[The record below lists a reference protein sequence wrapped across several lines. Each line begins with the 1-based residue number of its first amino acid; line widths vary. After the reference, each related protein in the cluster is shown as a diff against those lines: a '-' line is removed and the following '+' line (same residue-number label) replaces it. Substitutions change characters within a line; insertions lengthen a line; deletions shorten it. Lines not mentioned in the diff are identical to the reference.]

1 MIHTFG
7 SIFLWYGISIF
18 QVRCKNSNL
27 CSQQGVKIILT
38 GLNKT
43 DEAGFVLSSKAFM
56 GMARK
61 GFDQEIKKHLVMD
74 VEYKR

>member
-1 MIHTFG
+1 M
-7 SIFLWYGISIF
+7 
-18 QVRCKNSNL
+18 RCKNSNL

-38 GLNKT
+38 GLNKS
-43 DEAGFVLSSKAFM
+43 DEVGFVLSSRAFV

-61 GFDQEIKKHLVMD
+61 GLAQEMKKHLVMD